1 MERQGGRFTMPK
13 LSHIF
18 RSLSFAFL
26 IFSLS
31 LLTADAQV
39 AGGTIQGSVT
49 DASGAVIPGAKITV
63 KNLATAIAR
72 DITSNGDGVYSAPSL
87 SPGQYVMT
95 VAMAGFTTLTLA
107 NVNVAVGEV
116 RVINVKLS
124 IGRATENLEVTTVP
138 VGVELGTSEI
148 SGVIGERLVK
158 ELPLNGRDW
167 TQLATLEPGV
177 SAIRTENVLGNRV
190 QQGEGAQLT
199 VSGGRPWQ
207 NNYRLDGISIND
219 YANGAP
225 GSALGINLGVDAVQ
239 EFSVFTSGYPA
250 EYGRSSGGI
259 INAVTK
265 SGSNAFHGTGYEFF
279 RDSSLDARN
288 YFDTG
293 AEKPPFRRN
302 QFGGSV
308 GGPIVP
314 KKTFFFVDY
323 EGIRQT
329 TNITQVSTTPSAAAR
344 AGKLSS
350 GAITV
355 DPVILAFTN
364 AFFPLPNGGLIG
376 PGDTGIFSFAGPQ
389 ITAENYISSRIDHHF
404 RDQDSLFA
412 TYLFDAGATSQPDE
426 MNNKLFGYST
436 RRNLFTIEEDHSFSP
451 TFLNSFRFGFNR
463 VVALEGQT
471 PTAINPAAG
480 DASFGSTPGLAAS
493 QVNVPSLT
501 SFSGGLGAFSQH
513 NYHFSSIQEHDDAYI
528 VSGIHSIKFGG
539 SVERIDDNYFAVAA
553 PNGQFKFGSLSAYLR
568 NQPKS
573 FIGVIPGHLSGRS
586 IRQTIIA
593 GYVQDD
599 IRFRSNL
606 TFNIGLRYEM
616 ATVPTEVNGKLVTLR
631 NLTDTTPHLGDPF
644 FKNPTTKNFEPRIG
658 LSWDPT
664 GGGKTAIRA
673 GFGLFDVLPLP
684 YLFELVTQFTA
695 PYFQQG
701 NITKLPAGSFPT
713 GAFAL
718 ISANSNTLRSAY
730 VQPDPGRN
738 YVMHWNLN
746 LQHEFGSGLK
756 TMVAYV
762 GSRGVHNALPFEDV
776 DAVIPTLTPQGYL
789 YPSPSGSGTKLN
801 PNFGRIGAVIWGGN
815 SHYHAFETKV
825 SMHAKHG
832 FQVQTSYTWSKSIDN
847 GSTSVGTDA
856 FSNALENP
864 QSFNFSLNKGL
875 SDFDV
880 RHNLLIHYTWTLG
893 RTDGA
898 AQHDRFAS
906 AIIRGWELGGILQV
920 SSGIPFNVLLGGD
933 PLGQLTS
940 ASSALPDR
948 LSTPGCDTLTNP
960 GDPVHYVK
968 VGCFAYPNPVT
979 LRGTLGRNSLIGP
992 GVINFDSSLIKNT
1005 YIRERLNVQF
1015 RVEGFNVLNRPN
1027 FGPPT
1032 SNNTI
1037 FDDTHTT
1044 QPGVPGAGLITST
1057 STSSRQIQF
1066 GVKVIF

>member
-1 MERQGGRFTMPK
+1 MPK
-13 LSHIF
+13 LSQIF
-18 RSLSFAFL
+18 RSLGFVFL
-26 IFSLS
+26 IFFLSLS
-31 LLTADAQV
+31 TASAQV
-39 AGGTIQGSVT
+39 AAGTIQGSVT
-49 DASGAVIPGAKITV
+49 DASGAVIPGAKIAV
-63 KNLATAIAR
+63 KNMATAIAR
-72 DITSNGDGVYSAPSL
+72 DITSNADGVYSAPSL
-87 SPGQYVMT
+87 TPGQYVMT
-95 VAMAGFTTLTLA
+95 IAVTGFTTVTLS
-107 NVNVAVGEV
+107 NVSLAVGEV

-124 IGRATENLEVTTVP
+124 VGKATENLEVTTVP
-138 VGVELGTSEI
+138 EGVELGTSEI
-148 SGVIGERLVK
+148 SGVVGEHLVK

-177 SAIRTENVLGNRV
+177 SAIRTENGLGNRV

-239 EFSVFTSGYPA
+239 EFSVFTSSYPA

-265 SGSNAFHGTGYEFF
+265 SGSNAFHGTAYEFF
-279 RDSSLDARN
+279 RDSALDARN
-288 YFDTG
+288 YFDR
-293 AEKPPFRRN
+293 AVEKPSFRRN

-308 GGPIVP
+308 GGPIIQ

-344 AGKLSS
+344 AGKLST
-350 GAITV
+350 GTITV
-355 DPVILAFTN
+355 DPGVLAFTN
-364 AFFPLPNGGLIG
+364 AFFPIPNGGLIG

-389 ITAENYISSRIDHHF
+389 ITSENYVSSRIDHHF
-404 RDQDSLFA
+404 RDQDSMFG
-412 TYLFDAGATSQPDE
+412 TYLFDAGSTSQPDE

-436 RRNLFTIEEDHSFSP
+436 RRNLVTIEEDHSFS
-451 TFLNSFRFGFNR
+451 TTLLNSFRFGFNR

-471 PTAINPAAG
+471 PVAINPLAG
-480 DASFGSTPGLAAS
+480 DPAFGSTPGLPAA
-493 QVNVPSLT
+493 QVGVPSLT
-501 SFSGGLGAFSQH
+501 TFSGGLGAFSQH
-513 NYHFSSIQEHDDAYI
+513 NYHFSSTQAHDDAYI
-528 VSGIHSIKFGG
+528 VRGIHSIKFGG
-539 SVERIDDNYFAVAA
+539 SLERIDDNYFAVAA
-553 PNGQFKFGSLSAYLR
+553 PNGQFKFGSLAAYFQ

-573 FIGVIPGHLSGRS
+573 FVGVIPGHLSGRS
-586 IRQTIIA
+586 IRQTIAA
-593 GYVQDD
+593 GYAQDD
-599 IRFRSNL
+599 IRVRSNL
-606 TFNIGLRYEM
+606 TFNLGLRYEM
-616 ATVPTEVNGKLVTLR
+616 ATVPTEVNGKLATL
-631 NLTDTTPHLGDPF
+631 LHVTDTAPHLGDPF
-644 FKNPTTKNFEPRIG
+644 FTNPTTRNLEPRVG

-664 GGGKTAIRA
+664 GRGMTAIRA
-673 GFGLFDVLPLP
+673 GFGIFDVLPLP

-701 NITKLPAGSFPT
+701 NITNLPTGTFPT

-718 ISANSNTLRSAY
+718 IAANSSTLRSAF
-730 VQPDPGRN
+730 VQQDPGRN

-746 LQHEFGSGLK
+746 LQHEFPLGLK
-756 TMVAYV
+756 VMAAYV

-776 DAVIPTLTPQGYL
+776 DAVIPTLTPAGYL

-815 SHYHAFETKV
+815 SHYHALETKV
-825 SMHAKHG
+825 SLHIRHG
-832 FQVQTSYTWSKSIDN
+832 FRLETSYTWSKSIDN

-856 FSNALENP
+856 FSNALNNP
-864 QSFNFSLNKGL
+864 QSFDFSLNKGL

-880 RHNLLIHYTWTLG
+880 RHNVVVHYTWTLG
-893 RTDGA
+893 RTGGA
-898 AQHDRFAS
+898 AQHDGFAS
-906 AIIRGWELGGILQV
+906 AIIHGWELSGILQV

-933 PLGQLTS
+933 PLGQKTS
-940 ASSALPDR
+940 NLSALPDR
-948 LSTPGCDTLTNP
+948 LSTSGCDTLTNA
-960 GDPVHYVK
+960 GDPVHFIK
-968 VGCFAYPNPVT
+968 VGCFAYPNPGT
-979 LRGTLGRNSLIGP
+979 LRGTLGRNALIGP

-1005 YIRERLNVQF
+1005 YVGERLNLQF
-1015 RVEGFNVLNRPN
+1015 RVEGFNILNRAN

-1037 FDDTHTT
+1037 FDDSHKT

-1057 STSSRQIQF
+1057 STSSRQIQI
-1066 GVKVIF
+1066 GVKAIF